1 MGINLIVIDDGWF
14 GKRNDD
20 TTSLGDWVV
29 DLAKFPHGLKALVD
43 EINALGCRFGIWWE
57 PEMIS
62 EVSVSGI
69 LSVASLLAVYQS
81 TIGFIHSA

>member
-1 MGINLIVIDDGWF
+1 MKVGINLLVVDDGWF

-29 DLAKFPHGLKALVD
+29 DLTKFPHGIRQLVD

-62 EVSVSGI
+62 EDSVRSCDK
-69 LSVASLLAVYQS
+69 
-81 TIGFIHSA
+81 